1 MGGEGS
7 MMQMIH
13 TLRNNKSMLNKR
25 KDRRV
30 VNTSISGK
38 KLEFHNTSTEKDLLE
53 IRLKLQKEKKT
64 KASKNNPSILCF
76 YVCFDK
82 RVYLFSL
89 IKKSTGNSGFIF
101 YYELF
106 S

>member
-7 MMQMIH
+7 MIQMIH

-53 IRLKLQKEKKT
+53 IRLKLQKERKQKQVKT
-64 KASKNNPSILCF
+64 ILVFCVF
-76 YVCFDK
+76 MFV
-82 RVYLFSL
+82 L
-89 IKKSTGNSGFIF
+89 ISVFIYF
-101 YYELF
+101 H
-106 S
+106 

>member
-53 IRLKLQKEKKT
+53 IRLKLQKERKQKQVKT
-64 KASKNNPSILCF
+64 ILVFCVF
-76 YVCFDK
+76 MFVLIS
-82 RVYLFSL
+82 VFSY
-89 IKKSTGNSGFIF
+89 FH
-101 YYELF
+101 
-106 S
+106 

>member
-53 IRLKLQKEKKT
+53 IRLKLQKERKQKQEKT
-64 KASKNNPSILCF
+64 ILVFCVF
-76 YVCFDK
+76 MFV
-82 RVYLFSL
+82 L
-89 IKKSTGNSGFIF
+89 ISMFIYF
-101 YYELF
+101 H
-106 S
+106 